1 MPLRVHGRTC
11 REEWPPA
18 ATARACS
25 GTSPPPPIC
34 CSSPCAYLAEGQRAG
49 GTRAKPSSPR
59 PPATWPS
66 ARPSS
71 TGRARAPPPP
81 PRQRGSGPSTTKRGG
96 RGCCCLCVSS
106 AGWMAG
112 RAVSPN
118 RFAVWGL
125 PPTRATKASGSG
137 LTKSGDPLAA
147 GAGDSGGVAARLL
160 CHTPAVARH
169 RDGVGGLR
177 GATAVRS
184 RQTGDQLVAQT
195 GHGRC
200 EIPGAGR
207 RSPRALG
214 PG

>member
-1 MPLRVHGRTC
+1 MELIIAKPWRTGQDATARGVGAALGRGALAARADHRLHPLPWAQPVPLRVHGRTC

-125 PPTRATKASGSG
+125 PPTRDTKASGSG

-147 GAGDSGGVAARLL
+147 
-160 CHTPAVARH
+160 
-169 RDGVGGLR
+169 
-177 GATAVRS
+177 
-184 RQTGDQLVAQT
+184 
-195 GHGRC
+195 
-200 EIPGAGR
+200 
-207 RSPRALG
+207 
-214 PG
+214 